1 MGCTPSSTAVEE
13 ESSDRNTP
21 VRRIGNTF
29 AGVPDDSFL
38 VEDAVS
44 KPVEIA
50 PHAYQQLD
58 EEICALESTC
68 PGPRL
73 LTAEAWL
80 EHLETVFEKSDA
92 TSDLYERDLIMDV
105 RLNEVPNGIVGMPMT
120 EMEAAES
127 ISNRSRDDTAKLALK
142 LDIAVDPVKAA
153 RQEEFIAR
161 ISRSAMGLEAKS
173 YQADTVEH
181 CRTRI
186 RQLRQSF
193 IRLQALYLE
202 LDRLIA
208 MANNGTYFSSQEQ
221 HLDEELESAR
231 EIRDRLGGVSEQ
243 WRTAGLLMRAAQ
255 KGLLQAVKYWNLVGQ
270 TSTAPEK
277 IALALDCRSVCHGAL
292 IALEIA
298 QAALPQVEIPFV
310 TLRQQSAVKH
320 GLIYMLTDMINP
332 SRYRHTKNVLEGFQ
346 ANVEKSVKWLHD
358 TFNET
363 LKKDFDESD
372 QAVISIAKKLREIR
386 KQYITQ
392 RMGYKPYVRPA
403 MGKTDKR

>member
-1 MGCTPSSTAVEE
+1 
-13 ESSDRNTP
+13 
-21 VRRIGNTF
+21 
-29 AGVPDDSFL
+29 
-38 VEDAVS
+38 
-44 KPVEIA
+44 
-50 PHAYQQLD
+50 
-58 EEICALESTC
+58 
-68 PGPRL
+68 
-73 LTAEAWL
+73 
-80 EHLETVFEKSDA
+80 
-92 TSDLYERDLIMDV
+92 
-105 RLNEVPNGIVGMPMT
+105 
-120 EMEAAES
+120 
-127 ISNRSRDDTAKLALK
+127 
-142 LDIAVDPVKAA
+142 
-153 RQEEFIAR
+153 
-161 ISRSAMGLEAKS
+161 
-173 YQADTVEH
+173 
-181 CRTRI
+181 
-186 RQLRQSF
+186 
-193 IRLQALYLE
+193 
-202 LDRLIA
+202 